1 VCSTTSSAIW
11 RRPIPIASGC
21 YACRLRAFGAPTI
34 HQALTPS
41 APRAP
46 IRLRISR
53 GFAYLRHRFR
63 RQLGVVLARLL
74 GPRSLEGML
83 YLDDIKSVLI
93 CRINGRMGNTLFLTP
108 LIRHVHALI
117 PSAAIDLAIA
127 YAQGTDLL
135 ADMPGVRQIFV
146 FPHKTDRMVRRFLSA
161 LFRVRANRYDL
172 AIDPVPESNSGRVV
186 LTLCRARRRLG
197 FVTSFQWAPLTHA
210 VAPPRDVMHQAAHPV
225 YLLDQASGHPYVPA
239 SVRLW
244 LPLRAEELQSGR
256 EVIARAIGQSDL
268 SRTKQVIGFFAHAA
282 GYKILGREWWAA
294 FWNAFL
300 ALEPGALPV
309 ECLPSA
315 KHQRTDE
322 RFPGFHVSSPRA
334 LAAALASMRAFIS
347 TDTGPMH
354 LASSTDV
361 PTIALFRASDPLQ
374 YGPLKPNDLSID
386 VSGITAD
393 EAARLS
399 QNVWRASGGPL
410 QS

>member
-1 VCSTTSSAIW
+1 M
-11 RRPIPIASGC
+11 
-21 YACRLRAFGAPTI
+21 
-34 HQALTPS
+34 
-41 APRAP
+41 
-46 IRLRISR
+46 
-53 GFAYLRHRFR
+53 YLN
-63 RQLGVVLARLL
+63 
-74 GPRSLEGML
+74 
-83 YLDDIKSVLI
+83 DIKSVLI

-108 LIRHVHALI
+108 LIRHIHELM
-117 PSAAIDLAIA
+117 PAASIDLAIA

-135 ADMPGVRQIFV
+135 ADMPGVRHIFV
-146 FPHKTDRMVRRFLSA
+146 FPHKTDRMARRFLSA
-161 LFRVRANRYDL
+161 LHRVRANRYDL
-172 AIDPVPESNSGRVV
+172 AIDPVPESNSGRAVM
-186 LTLCRARRRLG
+186 TLCRARRRLG

-225 YLLDQASGHPYVPA
+225 YLLDQATGHPYEPG

-244 LPLRAEELQSGR
+244 LPLREEELQAGR
-256 EVIARAIGQSDL
+256 QVIAGAIGQSDL

-282 GYKILGREWWAA
+282 GYKILGREWWTA

-300 ALEPGALPV
+300 ALEPGAVPV
-309 ECLPSA
+309 ECLPGPQS
-315 KHQRTDE
+315 QRTDE
-322 RFPGFHVSSPRA
+322 RFAGFHVPSPRA
-334 LAAALASMRAFIS
+334 LAAAIASMRAFIS

-399 QNVWRASGGPL
+399 QKVWRASGGPS

>member
-1 VCSTTSSAIW
+1 
-11 RRPIPIASGC
+11 
-21 YACRLRAFGAPTI
+21 
-34 HQALTPS
+34 
-41 APRAP
+41 
-46 IRLRISR
+46 
-53 GFAYLRHRFR
+53 
-63 RQLGVVLARLL
+63 
-74 GPRSLEGML
+74 L

-108 LIRHVHALI
+108 LIRHVHELM

-127 YAQGTDLL
+127 YPQGTDLL

-146 FPHKTDRMVRRFLSA
+146 FPHKTDRMARRFLSA
-161 LFRVRANRYDL
+161 LHRVRANRYDL

-186 LTLCRARRRLG
+186 MTLCRARRRLG

-210 VAPPRDVMHQAAHPV
+210 VPPPRDVMHQAAHPV
-225 YLLDQASGHPYVPA
+225 YLLDQATGHPYEPD

-244 LPLRAEELQSGR
+244 LPLRTEELQAGR

-268 SRTKQVIGFFAHAA
+268 SRTKQVVGFFAHAA
-282 GYKILGREWWAA
+282 GYKILGREWWSA
-294 FWNAFL
+294 FWSAFL
-300 ALEPGALPV
+300 ALEPGAVPV
-309 ECLPSA
+309 ECLPGPQS
-315 KHQRTDE
+315 QRTDE
-322 RFPGFHVSSPRA
+322 RFPGFHVRSPRA
-334 LAAALASMRAFIS
+334 LAAAIASMRAFIS

-374 YGPLKPNDLSID
+374 YGPLKPSDLSID
-386 VSGITAD
+386 VSAITAD

-399 QNVWRASGGPL
+399 QQVWRASGGPS